1 VKIFKEL
8 QPQKQKRRAYS
19 SDADHVDRNFLL
31 NEDRMKTLIAAVTL
45 GLFSAVTIAQT
56 APAAPAQK
64 PAVDCKDAKN
74 KDAAECKKK

>member
-1 VKIFKEL
+1 MKIFKEL
-8 QPQKQKRRAYS
+8 EPQNQKRRAYS
-19 SDADHVDRNFLL
+19 SPCGHGDRNYLF

-56 APAAPAQK
+56 APAAPANK